1 MQREELKKR
10 LGELHAE
17 LEQSEDV
24 STDTVP
30 LLRQLSEDLER
41 LLDDSDDSENSTI
54 LQRMS
59 DALLS
64 LEVKH
69 PRMHMAVN
77 RVSDALANIG
87 I

>member
-24 STDTVP
+24 SEDTRP

-41 LLDDSDDSENSTI
+41 LLDESDDSENTTI
-54 LQRMS
+54 LERMS
-59 DALLS
+59 DALLAV
-64 LEVKH
+64 EAKH
-69 PRMHMAVN
+69 PRMTMAVN